1 MLELL
6 INRRARARFQIDQTL
21 FATNGDLVFANY
33 YAAQQVAQRISGAGI
48 PARAADIN
56 AMGLIHELAHIAIQ
70 RYKLSRNPNV
80 LRDALDHLSDAV
92 GESNVQRALREFVD
106 LFPAQP
112 VFLGA
117 LTPQQYLN
125 ASTDGTPNREV
136 VLEEMTLVWLANN
149 NPAFAPY
156 RELFDD
162 TRLREATQYVPMMAR
177 LPEFFDGQPSVDTP
191 RGKLS
196 LFAALRAPIDASP
209 LSLEGQLDIIREV
222 WAPLLGDRVA
232 LLNRLLIGLDII
244 REEGRAM
251 LAGRGEMGFAG
262 DGNRLAQPPRF
273 DAAFFS
279 EMTGSA
285 GGATVGAGGPDGE
298 SSGPGAPVG
307 MFEPEAY
314 TPDQAWMPNVVMIAK
329 SSYVWLDQ
337 LSKKYG
343 RPITRLDQ
351 IPDAELDQLAR
362 WGITGLWLIGLWE
375 RSLASQTIKQ
385 KMGNPEAIAS
395 AYSLKDYVIAA
406 DLGGDAA
413 LADLKARAWTRGIR
427 LASDM
432 VPNHTGLDATWVA
445 EHPEWFLSAAQ
456 PPYPNYTYNGPN
468 LSSDSR
474 VAVYLEDHYYDRKD
488 AAVAFKRVD
497 AATGEARYL
506 YHGNDGTGLPWN
518 DTAQIDY
525 LNPVARE
532 QVIQSILNVAKQF
545 PIIRFDA
552 AMVLAKRHIQRLWY
566 PEPGSGTGIASR
578 AAHAMSKADF
588 DALMPKEFWREVVDR
603 AALEAPETLLLAEAF
618 WMLEGYFVRT
628 LGMHRVYNSAFMIM
642 LRDEDNAGYRRVMRD
657 TLEFD
662 PQIINRYVNFLN
674 NPDEKTAVEQFGK
687 ADKYFGVCAM
697 AATLPGLPML
707 GHGQFEGFTEKYGME
722 YRRAYYNEIP
732 DAGFIAHHERV
743 IVPILKKRRVFAG
756 SENFLLYDFV
766 ADGGGVDENVYAYSN
781 GDGSERGLFLF
792 NNRQATTRG
801 SVKHSVAFAQK
812 TGEGDEKIL
821 VTRALGDGLR
831 VTDAANRFVI
841 FRDQFNGLEYLRNSR
856 DIVANGMRFDL
867 GPYECQAFTGFREVV
882 DTDGRYASLNAALA
896 GGGVPDIEE
905 AIRMAWLQPLH
916 GAYRALVNARHFN
929 ELLAAAPTPPEAM
942 MNTLE
947 ARCRALYAEAS
958 ALAGARIRPEAVTAV
973 ARETRLE
980 VERALATKH
989 VIDTP
994 EKWSFSLPWL
1004 FTHLLGQFTP
1014 EGQAADPAGLAR
1026 ARMDEWRLSGII
1038 ESALRDFGRSSD
1050 EAWRAAAL
1058 VKALVTHQDWHRKT
1072 AAEAPAILRALAAD
1086 SDVRNHWRVN
1096 EFQGVTY
1103 FNHEGFEEL
1112 LARMLLI
1119 GGIDIAPEPG
1129 PKHEKLA
1136 RFFAAYDAL
1145 RAAVPAS
1152 DYDLNKLVREVTQA

>member
-6 INRRARARFQIDQTL
+6 INRSARDRFQIDQTL
-21 FATNGDLVFANY
+21 FATNGRLVFADY
-33 YAAQQVAQRISGAGI
+33 FATQQVAQRISGAGV
-48 PARAADIN
+48 PTRAADIN
-56 AMGLIHELAHIAIQ
+56 AMGLIHELAHIVIE
-70 RYKLSRNPNV
+70 RYKLTKKPNI
-80 LRDALDHLSDAV
+80 LRDALDHLTDAV
-92 GESNVQRALREFVD
+92 GEAEVQRALLEFVE

-125 ASTDGTPNREV
+125 DSTDGTPNREI
-136 VLEEMTLVWLANN
+136 VLEEMKLVWLANN

-162 TRLREATQYVPMMAR
+162 TRLREATQYVPKMAR
-177 LPEFFDGQPSVDTP
+177 LPEFYEGQPSVDTP

-209 LSLEGQLDIIREV
+209 FSLEGQLEVIREV
-222 WAPLLGDRVA
+222 WGPLLGDQIA
-232 LLNRLLIGLDII
+232 LINRLLIGLDII

-251 LAGRGEMGFAG
+251 LAGRGDMGLAG
-262 DGNRLAQPPRF
+262 DGNRSAQPPRF
-273 DAAFFS
+273 DAGFFS
-279 EMTGSA
+279 EMTG
-285 GGATVGAGGPDGE
+285 GAGGGQGVLASPSAATVTPE
-298 SSGPGAPVG
+298 ALY
-307 MFEPEAY
+307 EPEAY
-314 TPDQAWMPNVVMIAK
+314 TLDQAWMPNVVMIAK

-343 RPITRLDQ
+343 RSITRLDQ

-375 RSLASQTIKQ
+375 RSTASQTIKQ

-406 DLGGDAA
+406 DLGGDAG
-413 LADLKARAWTRGIR
+413 LNDLKARAWKRGIR

-432 VPNHTGLDATWVA
+432 VPNHTGLDSTWVA
-445 EHPEWFLSAAQ
+445 EHPEWFLSSAQ

-468 LSSDSR
+468 LSSDPR
-474 VAVYLEDHYYDRKD
+474 IEVYLDDHYYDHQD

-497 AATGEARYL
+497 AATRAVSYL

-578 AAHAMSKADF
+578 ASHAMSKADF

-603 AALEAPETLLLAEAF
+603 AAIEAPETLLLAEAF

-697 AATLPGLPML
+697 AATLPGLPMI

-722 YRRAYYNEIP
+722 YRRAYYNEVP
-732 DAGFIAHHERV
+732 DAGFIEHHERV
-743 IVPILKKRRVFAG
+743 IVPILKKRQVFAG

-766 ADGGGVDENVYAYSN
+766 AGGGVDENVYAYSN
-781 GDGSERGLFLF
+781 GFGPDRGMFVF
-792 NNRQATTRG
+792 NNRQATTYG
-801 SVKHSVAFAQK
+801 TVKHSVAFAQK
-812 TGEGDEKIL
+812 AGDGDEKIL
-821 VTRALGDGLR
+821 VTRTLGEGLR
-831 VTDAANRFVI
+831 LTDAGNRFVI
-841 FRDQFNGLEYLRNSR
+841 FRDQFSGLEYLRNSR
-856 DIVANGMRFDL
+856 DIVANGMSFVL

-905 AIRMAWLQPLH
+905 AVRVAYLQPLH

-929 ELLAAAPTPPEAM
+929 EILAAAPTPPEGQ

-947 ARCRALYAEAS
+947 ARCRALYAEAA
-958 ALAGARIRPEAVTAV
+958 ALAGAKTSPESIAAL
-973 ARETRLE
+973 ARESRLE
-980 VERALATKH
+980 VERALATKNI
-989 VIDTP
+989 IDTR

-1004 FTHLLGQFTP
+1004 FTHMLGQFAP
-1014 EGQAADPAGLAR
+1014 EGQAVDPAALAR
-1026 ARMDEWRLSGII
+1026 ARMDEWRLNGII
-1038 ESALRDFGRSSD
+1038 EAALRDFGRSSD
-1050 EAWRAAAL
+1050 EAWRATAL

-1072 AAEAPAILRALAAD
+1072 AAEAPAILRALAVD
-1086 SDVRNHWRVN
+1086 PDVRDHWRVN

>member
-6 INRRARARFQIDQTL
+6 INRRARDRYQIDQTL

-33 YAAQQVAQRISGAGI
+33 YAAQQVAQRISAAGL
-48 PARAADIN
+48 PARASDIN
-56 AMGLIHELAHIAIQ
+56 AMGLIHELAHIAIE
-70 RYKLSRNPNV
+70 RFKRARNPNV
-80 LRDALDHLSDAV
+80 LRDVLDHLSDSI
-92 GESNVQRALREFVD
+92 GEAQVQRALREFVEV
-106 LFPAQP
+106 FPAQP

-136 VLEEMTLVWLANN
+136 VLEEMTLVWLANS
-149 NPAFAPY
+149 NPAYGPY
-156 RELFDD
+156 RDLFDD
-162 TRLREATQYVPMMAR
+162 AHLREATQYAQMMTR

-209 LSLEGQLDIIREV
+209 FSLEGQLDIIRDV

-232 LLNRLLIGLDII
+232 LINRLLIGLDII
-244 REEGRAM
+244 REEGRAI
-251 LAGRGEMGFAG
+251 LVGRGEMGFVG
-262 DGNRLAQPPRF
+262 DGNRPAEPPRF

-285 GGATVGAGGPDGE
+285 GGGPRA
-298 SSGPGAPVG
+298 SASQPASPGAPEALY
-307 MFEPEAY
+307 EPEAY
-314 TPDQAWMPNVVMIAK
+314 TLDHAWMPNVVMIAK

-337 LSKKYG
+337 LSKKLG
-343 RPITRLDQ
+343 RSISRLDQ
-351 IPDAELDQLAR
+351 IPDAELDQHAR

-375 RSLASQTIKQ
+375 RSTASQTIKQ

-413 LADLKARAWTRGIR
+413 LADLKARAWKRGIR

-432 VPNHTGLDATWVA
+432 VPNHTGLDSTWVA
-445 EHPEWFLSAAQ
+445 EHPEWFLSSAQ

-474 VAVYLEDHYYDRKD
+474 IEVYLDDHYYDHTD

-497 AATGEARYL
+497 AATREASYL

-532 QVIQSILNVAKQF
+532 QVIQSILSVAKQF

-578 AAHAMSKADF
+578 ASHAMSKADF
-588 DALMPKEFWREVVDR
+588 DALMPREFWREVVDR
-603 AALEAPETLLLAEAF
+603 AAIEAPETLLLAEAF

-697 AATLPGLPML
+697 AATLPGLPMI

-722 YRRAYYNEIP
+722 YRRAYYNEVP

-756 SENFLLYDFV
+756 SENFLLYDFI
-766 ADGGGVDENVYAYSN
+766 ADGGGVNENVYAYSN
-781 GDGSERGLFLF
+781 GDGAERGLFLF

-812 TGEGDEKIL
+812 TGVGEEKVL
-821 VTRALGDGLR
+821 VTRALSEGLR
-831 VTDAANRFVI
+831 LSDAADRFVI
-841 FRDQFNGLEYLRNSR
+841 FRDQFNGLEYVRNSR
-856 DIVANGMRFDL
+856 DIAANGMTFDL
-867 GPYECQAFTGFREVV
+867 GPYECQAFTGFHEVV
-882 DTDGRYASLNAALA
+882 DTDGRYASLDAALA

-929 ELLAAAPTPPEAM
+929 ELLAAAPTPPEAAL
-942 MNTLE
+942 NTLE

-958 ALAGARIRPEAVTAV
+958 ALAGAKTSPEAIAAV
-973 ARETRLE
+973 ARESRLE
-980 VERALATKH
+980 VERALATRD
-989 VIDTP
+989 VIDTT

-1004 FTHLLGQFTP
+1004 FTHMLGQFAP
-1014 EGQAADPAGLAR
+1014 EGEAVDPAALAR
-1026 ARMDEWRLSGII
+1026 ARMDEWRLNGII
-1038 ESALRDFGRSSD
+1038 EAALRDFGRLSD
-1050 EAWRAAAL
+1050 EAWRATAL

-1086 SDVRNHWRVN
+1086 PDVRNHWRVN

>member
-6 INRRARARFQIDQTL
+6 INRSARDRFQIDQTL
-21 FATNGDLVFANY
+21 FATNGRLVFADY
-33 YAAQQVAQRISGAGI
+33 FATQQVAQRISGAGV

-56 AMGLIHELAHIAIQ
+56 AMGLIHELAHIVIQ
-70 RYKLSRNPNV
+70 RYKLTKKPNV
-80 LRDALDHLSDAV
+80 LRDALDHLTDAV
-92 GESNVQRALREFVD
+92 GEAEVQRVLREFVE

-125 ASTDGTPNREV
+125 GSTDGTPNREI
-136 VLEEMTLVWLANN
+136 VLEEMKLVWLSNS

-162 TRLREATQYVPMMAR
+162 TRLREATQYVPKMAR
-177 LPEFFDGQPSVDTP
+177 LPEFYEGQPSVDTP

-209 LSLEGQLDIIREV
+209 FSLEGQLEVIRDV
-222 WAPLLGDRVA
+222 WGPLLGDQIA
-232 LLNRLLIGLDII
+232 LINRLLIGLDRIH
-244 REEGRAM
+244 EEGRAM
-251 LAGRGEMGFAG
+251 RVGRGETGFVG
-262 DGNRLAQPPRF
+262 DGKRQAQPPRF

-279 EMTGSA
+279 EMTGGGGGGPGIPA
-285 GGATVGAGGPDGE
+285 GQPAATVTTE
-298 SSGPGAPVG
+298 APY
-307 MFEPEAY
+307 EPEAY
-314 TPDQAWMPNVVMIAK
+314 TLDQAWMPNVVMIAK

-337 LSKKYG
+337 LTKKHG

-375 RSLASQTIKQ
+375 RSQASQTIKQ

-413 LADLKARAWTRGIR
+413 LADLKARAWKRGIR

-432 VPNHTGLDATWVA
+432 VPNHTGLDSTWVA
-445 EHPEWFLSAAQ
+445 EHPEWFLSSAQ

-468 LSSDSR
+468 LSSDPR
-474 VAVYLEDHYYDRKD
+474 IEVYLDDHYYDRTD

-497 AATGEARYL
+497 SATRAVSYL

-578 AAHAMSKADF
+578 ASHAMTKADF
-588 DALMPKEFWREVVDR
+588 DALMPREFWREVVDR
-603 AALEAPETLLLAEAF
+603 AAIEAPETLLLAEAF

-697 AATLPGLPML
+697 AATLPGLPMI

-722 YRRAYYNEIP
+722 YRRAYYNEVP
-732 DAGFIAHHERV
+732 DAGFIAYHERV

-756 SENFLLYDFV
+756 SENFLLYDF
-766 ADGGGVDENVYAYSN
+766 ATDGGGVDENVYAYSN
-781 GDGSERGLFLF
+781 GDGADRGLFLF
-792 NNRQATTRG
+792 NNRNATTRG

-812 TGEGDEKIL
+812 TGIGDEKVLI
-821 VTRALGDGLR
+821 TRRLSDGLR
-831 VTDAANRFVI
+831 LTDAADRFVI
-841 FRDQFNGLEYLRNSR
+841 FSDQFNRLEYLRNSR
-856 DIVANGMRFDL
+856 DIVANGMTFDL
-867 GPYECQAFTGFREVV
+867 GPYECLAFTSLREVV
-882 DTDGRYASLNAALA
+882 DTDGRYASLEAALA

-905 AIRMAWLQPLH
+905 AIRMAWLQPLN
-916 GAYRALVNARHFN
+916 GAYRALVNPRHFH
-929 ELLAAAPTPPEAM
+929 ELLAAAPNPSEAVL
-942 MNTLE
+942 NTVE
-947 ARCRALYAEAS
+947 ARCRALYAEAA
-958 ALAGARIRPEAVTAV
+958 ALGGAKASPEAIAAV
-973 ARETRLE
+973 ARESRLE
-980 VERALATKH
+980 VERALATQD

-994 EKWSFSLPWL
+994 EKWSFTLPWL
-1004 FTHLLGQFTP
+1004 FTHMLGQFAP
-1014 EGQAADPAGLAR
+1014 EGQAVDPAGLAR
-1026 ARMDEWRLSGII
+1026 ARMDEWRLNSII
-1038 ESALRDFGRSSD
+1038 EAALRDFGRSSD
-1050 EAWRAAAL
+1050 EAWRATAL
-1058 VKALVTHQDWHRKT
+1058 VRALVTHQDWHRKT

-1086 SDVRNHWRVN
+1086 PDVRNHWRVN

-1103 FNHEGFEEL
+1103 FNQEGFEEL

-1129 PKHEKLA
+1129 SKQEKLA

-1152 DYDLNKLVREVTQA
+1152 GYDLNKLVREVTQA

>member
-6 INRRARARFQIDQTL
+6 INRSARDRFQIDQTL

-33 YAAQQVAQRISGAGI
+33 YAAQQVAQRISAAGL
-48 PARAADIN
+48 PARASDIN
-56 AMGLIHELAHIAIQ
+56 AMGLIHELAHIAIA
-70 RYKLSRNPNV
+70 RFKRARNPNV
-80 LRDALDHLSDAV
+80 LRDALDHLTDAV
-92 GESNVQRALREFVD
+92 GEAAVQRALRDFVEV
-106 LFPAQP
+106 FPAQS

-117 LTPQQYLN
+117 LTAQQYLN
-125 ASTDGTPNREV
+125 ASTDGTPNPEI
-136 VLEEMTLVWLANN
+136 VLEEMTLVWLANS
-149 NPAFAPY
+149 NPAFSPY
-156 RELFDD
+156 RDLFDD
-162 TRLREATQYVPMMAR
+162 TRLREATQYAQMMAR
-177 LPEFFDGQPSVDTP
+177 LPEFFDGQASVDTP

-209 LSLEGQLDIIREV
+209 FSLEGQLDIIRAV
-222 WAPLLGDRVA
+222 WATLLGDQIA
-232 LLNRLLIGLDII
+232 LINRLLVGLDII

-251 LAGRGEMGFAG
+251 LSGRGETGFAD
-262 DGNRLAQPPRF
+262 DGNRPAQPPRF
-273 DAAFFS
+273 DPAFFADMAGGALP
-279 EMTGSA
+279 EGAGAPPGSA
-285 GGATVGAGGPDGE
+285 GA
-298 SSGPGAPVG
+298 SGDLY
-307 MFEPEAY
+307 EPEAY
-314 TPDQAWMPNVVMIAK
+314 TLDQAWMPNVVMIAK

-337 LSKKYG
+337 LGKKYG

-375 RSLASQTIKQ
+375 RSTASQTIKQ

-413 LADLKARAWTRGIR
+413 LADLKARAWKRGIR

-432 VPNHTGLDATWVA
+432 VPNHTGLDSTWVA
-445 EHPEWFLSAAQ
+445 EHPEWFLSSAQ

-468 LSSDSR
+468 LSSDPR
-474 VAVYLEDHYYDRKD
+474 IEVYLDDHYYDRTD

-497 AATGEARYL
+497 SATRAASYL

-578 AAHAMSKADF
+578 ASHAMSKADF
-588 DALMPKEFWREVVDR
+588 DAMMPKEFWREVVDR
-603 AALEAPETLLLAEAF
+603 AAIEAPETLLLAEAF

-722 YRRAYYNEIP
+722 YRRAYYNEVP

-756 SENFLLYDFV
+756 SDNFLLYDFV
-766 ADGGGVDENVYAYSN
+766 ADGGRVDENVYAYSN
-781 GDGSERGLFLF
+781 GDGAERGLFLF

-812 TGEGDEKIL
+812 TGDGDAKTL
-821 VTRALGDGLR
+821 VTRALGEGLR
-831 VTDAANRFVI
+831 LTDSADRYVI

-856 DIVANGMRFDL
+856 DIVANGMTFDL

-929 ELLAAAPTPPEAM
+929 ELLAAAPTPPEGLL
-942 MNTLE
+942 NTLE

-958 ALAGARIRPEAVTAV
+958 ALAGAKTSPEAIAAA
-973 ARETRLE
+973 ARESRLE
-980 VERALATKH
+980 VERALATQD

-1004 FTHLLGQFTP
+1004 FTHMLGQFAP
-1014 EGQAADPAGLAR
+1014 EGQTANAAGLAR

-1038 ESALRDFGRSSD
+1038 EAALRDFGRSSD
-1050 EAWRAAAL
+1050 EAWRATAL

-1072 AAEAPAILRALAAD
+1072 ASEAPAILRALTAD
-1086 SDVRNHWRVN
+1086 PDVRNHWRVN

-1103 FNHEGFEEL
+1103 FNQEGFEEL

-1129 PKHEKLA
+1129 SKQEKLA

-1145 RAAVPAS
+1145 RAAAPAS

>member
-6 INRRARARFQIDQTL
+6 INRSARARFEIDQTL
-21 FATNGDLVFANY
+21 FATNGRLVFANY
-33 YAAQQVAQRISGAGI
+33 FATQQVAYRISGAGV
-48 PARAADIN
+48 PTRAADIN
-56 AMGLIHELAHIAIQ
+56 AMGLIHELAHIVIE
-70 RYKLSRNPNV
+70 RYKRTKKPNV
-80 LRDALDHLSDAV
+80 LRDALDHLTDAL
-92 GESNVQRALREFVD
+92 GEAEVQRALSEFVE
-106 LFPAQP
+106 LFPSQP

-125 ASTDGTPNREV
+125 GSTDGTPNREI
-136 VLEEMTLVWLANN
+136 VLEEMELVWLAND

-162 TRLREATQYVPMMAR
+162 TRLREATQYVPKMAR
-177 LPEFFDGQPSVDTP
+177 LPEFFEGQPSVDTP

-196 LFAALRAPIDASP
+196 LYAALRAPIDASP
-209 LSLEGQLDIIREV
+209 FSLEGQLEVIREV
-222 WAPLLGDRVA
+222 WGPLLGDQIAVI
-232 LLNRLLIGLDII
+232 NRLLIGLDRIH
-244 REEGRAM
+244 EEGRAI
-251 LAGRGEMGFAG
+251 LVGRGEMGVVG
-262 DGNRLAQPPRF
+262 DGNRQAQPPRF

-279 EMTGSA
+279 EMTGGGGDPGVPASQA
-285 GGATVGAGGPDGE
+285 GATVTPE
-298 SSGPGAPVG
+298 APY
-307 MFEPEAY
+307 EPEAY
-314 TPDQAWMPNVVMIAK
+314 TLDQAWMPNVVMIAK

-337 LSKKYG
+337 LGKKYG
-343 RPITRLDQ
+343 RSITRLDQ
-351 IPDAELDQLAR
+351 IPDAELDQLAG

-413 LADLKARAWTRGIR
+413 LADLKARAWKRGIR

-432 VPNHTGLDATWVA
+432 VPNHTGLDSTWVA
-445 EHPEWFLSAAQ
+445 EHPEWFLSSAL

-474 VAVYLEDHYYDRKD
+474 IEVYLDDHYYDHKD

-497 AATGEARYL
+497 AATREVSYL

-532 QVIQSILNVAKQF
+532 QVIQSILGVAKQF

-566 PEPGSGTGIASR
+566 PEPGTGTGIASR
-578 AAHAMSKADF
+578 ASNAMTKADF
-588 DALMPKEFWREVVDR
+588 DALMPREFWREVVDR
-603 AALEAPETLLLAEAF
+603 AAIEAPETLLLAEAF
-618 WMLEGYFVRT
+618 WMLEGYFVRS

-662 PQIINRYVNFLN
+662 PQIINRYVNFMN

-697 AATLPGLPML
+697 AATLPGLPMI
-707 GHGQFEGFTEKYGME
+707 GHGQFEGYTEKYGME
-722 YRRAYYNEIP
+722 YRRAYYNEVP
-732 DAGFIAHHERV
+732 DAGFIAYHERV

-766 ADGGGVDENVYAYSN
+766 ADSGGVDENVYAYSN
-781 GDGSERGLFLF
+781 GAGLDRGLFLF
-792 NNRQATTRG
+792 NNKNATTRG
-801 SVKHSVAFAQK
+801 RIKHSVAFAQK
-812 TGEGDEKIL
+812 TGSGDEKEL
-821 VTRALGDGLR
+821 VTRPLSDGLSL
-831 VTDAANRFVI
+831 TNAAERFVI
-841 FRDQFNGLEYLRNSR
+841 LSDQFNRLEYLRNAR
-856 DIVANGMRFDL
+856 DVFANGMTFDL
-867 GPYECQAFTGFREVV
+867 GPYECLAFTGLREVV
-882 DTDGRYASLNAALA
+882 DPDGRYASLEAALA

-905 AIRMAWLQPLH
+905 ALRMAWLQPLN
-916 GAYRALVNARHFN
+916 GAYRALVNVRYFN
-929 ELLAAAPTPPEAM
+929 ELLAAAPTPSEAVL
-942 MNTLE
+942 NTLE
-947 ARCRALYAEAS
+947 ARCRALYAEAA
-958 ALAGARIRPEAVTAV
+958 ALAGATTNPEAIAAV
-973 ARETRLE
+973 ARESRLE
-980 VERALATKH
+980 VERALATKD

-1004 FTHLLGQFTP
+1004 FTHMLGKFAP
-1014 EGQAADPAGLAR
+1014 EGQTVDPAVMAR
-1026 ARMDEWRLSGII
+1026 ARMDEWRLNGII
-1038 ESALRDFGRSSD
+1038 EAALRDFGRSSD
-1050 EAWRAAAL
+1050 EAWRATAL

-1072 AAEAPAILRALAAD
+1072 AAEAPAILRALATD
-1086 SDVRNHWRVN
+1086 PDVRDHWRVN
-1096 EFQGVTY
+1096 EFQGITY
-1103 FNHEGFEEL
+1103 FNQEGFEEL

-1129 PKHEKLA
+1129 PKHEKLS

-1152 DYDLNKLVREVTQA
+1152 AYDLNKLVREVTQA